1 ELSEPHG
8 LAHALFFAAVL
19 HQLRLEHRLAQ
30 EYAEAS
36 IAVASEHG
44 LALYQAT
51 STVTLGWALIEQG
64 QPEEAIELIRQGLA
78 AYQATGTELLRPPFM
93 SLLGDALDKG
103 RHAPGC

>member
-1 ELSEPHG
+1 LWFLGEPHQALARSQEALALAPELSEPHG
-8 LAHALFFAAVL
+8 RVHALFFAAVL
-19 HQLRLEHRLAQ
+19 HQLRREHRLAQ

-64 QPEEAIELIRQGLA
+64 QPEEGIELIRQALA
-78 AYQATGTELLRPPFM
+78 DYQ
-93 SLLGDALDKG
+93 
-103 RHAPGC
+103 